1 MGQNGGTATR
11 SSRCIALVGP
21 FLSGKTTL
29 LEAIL
34 ARTGAVSRQGRVADA
49 NTVGDA
55 GAEARAHGMS
65 TELNVA
71 DVTFLGDRFTF
82 IDCPG
87 SIEFQ
92 HESALALTACDAA
105 VVVCEPDPKRVPA
118 LQLILKQLEDR
129 GIPRFLFLNKLD
141 SLFSD
146 AYREAEH
153 EGASPGYTTNQLHF
167 WNTVL
172 IQDFWYGNWGDGAL
186 IWGQTQDARPHYV
199 GGGAWNAYKRAA
211 NNYSVWPGYPI
222 NTEHDWNRVRIQD
235 FRGGGWGDGAIIGGA
250 NAELVAGNHWRAYI
264 SADGSNRLRNPVTFV
279 NYQSGEFY
287 ADPFG
292 GGYRVSGWFWVQQF
306 EGGQIWERNG
316 TAYVWF
322 YDTGTWHQVL

>member
-1 MGQNGGTATR
+1 MFQPKRPQTIR
-11 SSRCIALVGP
+11 SNWKWVVIIA
-21 FLSGKTTL
+21 S
-29 LEAIL
+29 AIL
-34 ARTGAVSRQGRVADA
+34 LISPMQPQQVSASPSSPGEVPDE
-49 NTVGDA
+49 VGNWD
-55 GAEARAHGMS
+55 EARHHCDLQGSLPWFGAPWI
-65 TELNVA
+65 EA
-71 DVTFLGDRFTF
+71 DCNYT
-82 IDCPG
+82 
-87 SIEFQ
+87 
-92 HESALALTACDAA
+92 
-105 VVVCEPDPKRVPA
+105 
-118 LQLILKQLEDR
+118 
-129 GIPRFLFLNKLD
+129 LNKLD